1 MQFGPY
7 LLRQRLGVGGM
18 ASVWKAIDE
27 SGRTLV
33 IKRILP
39 HLAEEPEFVEMF
51 VREARLSA
59 RMRHPNIVRVFDHG
73 DYEGERFLAMEYLH
87 GRDLGSLMQRVAKG
101 PPPPPGM
108 GAFIAREVCRALVF
122 VHALNDSESGAPLN
136 LVHRDV
142 SLSNVM
148 LCFDGAVKL
157 LDFGVAKVLA
167 DQLAHQTQ
175 AGILKGKW
183 AYLAPEQVEG
193 NKFDQRSDIFSV
205 GIVLYE
211 MLTGRRLFKAAT
223 DMETLERVKAAKV
236 LAPSAFNPAVPP
248 ALDEICLKA
257 LARAPV
263 DRYQTAAEMTSALDK
278 LVAQLRSAEP
288 ELALMLAAQFPAE
301 AGQSEPGLPLTAPR
315 GVEGFFDDGDTE
327 LSAQGVPLAELAE
340 APTRPTRDRAR
351 LWRLVLAALL
361 IAVLGGLSGYQ
372 LAHAQGALT
381 SSSSR
386 ATPPRPTQ
394 QGLRLPPETLSL
406 PPAAAAPAKQELVQ
420 GG

>member
-33 IKRILP
+33 VKRILP
-39 HLAEEPEFVEMF
+39 HLADEPEFVEMF

-59 RMRHPNIVRVFDHG
+59 RMRHHNIVRVFDHG

-87 GRDLGSLMQRVAKG
+87 GRDLGSVMQRVAKG
-101 PPPPPGM
+101 PAPQPGM

-122 VHALNDSESGAPLN
+122 VHALNDSDSGAPLN

-148 LCFDGAVKL
+148 LCFDGEVKL

-175 AGILKGKW
+175 AGVLKGKW

-193 NKFDQRSDIFSV
+193 NKFDQRSDIFSL

-211 MLTGRRLFKAAT
+211 MLSGRRLFKAAT
-223 DMETLERVKAAKV
+223 DMETLERVKLAKV
-236 LAPSAFNPAVPP
+236 LPPSAFNPAVPP

-278 LVAQLRSAEP
+278 VVAQLRFGEP
-288 ELALMLAAQFPAE
+288 ELALILAGQFPAE
-301 AGQSEPGLPLTAPR
+301 AAQPEPTAPIAPPR
-315 GVEGFFDDGDTE
+315 GIDFFDDGDTE
-327 LSAQGVPLAELAE
+327 LSSNGVPLAELAE
-340 APTRPTRDRAR
+340 APTRPTRNRAR
-351 LWRLVLAALL
+351 LWRMVLAALL
-361 IAVLGGLSGYQ
+361 VAVLGGLSGYQ
-372 LAHAQGALT
+372 LAHAQGVLT

-394 QGLRLPPETLSL
+394 HEVRLSPETLPS
-406 PPAAAAPAKQELVQ
+406 PSAAAAPAKQELMQ